1 VLEALNLRG
10 GISAATAGGRT
21 DVQPR
26 RLSPKLARA
35 STRPLAAPARTAAPD
50 GAWLT
55 SALGSPAARS
65 ASELCRAE
73 APFSPALE
81 PLLPQIGQQLGV
93 VMENATLFEDA
104 LRREALSTNL
114 GRLSLAIS
122 AQLDRDTVLNLIC
135 RESIA
140 VFEAQGAYIWL
151 IESGELIGAAA
162 TGLAEDRFLGH
173 RIDLRSTERLP
184 ARVLHAWQAEYVNH
198 VADSDALD
206 PDFVQMIGAKSVIAV
221 PLLKADI
228 PIGTLLLVNTENAD
242 AFAGWQT
249 EQIGLLGVQAALA
262 IQNATLFIRSAT
274 VDQLAGNEVG
284 LRHRDLSLKADEG
297 CRQASRFAL
306 HCRAMLM

>member
-1 VLEALNLRG
+1 
-10 GISAATAGGRT
+10 
-21 DVQPR
+21 
-26 RLSPKLARA
+26 
-35 STRPLAAPARTAAPD
+35 
-50 GAWLT
+50 
-55 SALGSPAARS
+55 
-65 ASELCRAE
+65 
-73 APFSPALE
+73 
-81 PLLPQIGQQLGV
+81 
-93 VMENATLFEDA
+93 MENATLFEDA

-262 IQNATLFIRSAT
+262 IQNATLFDEIRHRL
-274 VDQLAGNEVG
+274 DQLRLVNEVG
-284 LRHRDLSLKADEG
+284 RYATAILSPQSLIEGVADKLSEILHYDLVGLMLIEDDDLSVHSIFVRDDVLMTSDERALRAAMQTVG
-297 CRQASRFAL
+297 LQAVRQAERSANQTISGPTVLACSGAVLAWRP
-306 HCRAMLM
+306 R